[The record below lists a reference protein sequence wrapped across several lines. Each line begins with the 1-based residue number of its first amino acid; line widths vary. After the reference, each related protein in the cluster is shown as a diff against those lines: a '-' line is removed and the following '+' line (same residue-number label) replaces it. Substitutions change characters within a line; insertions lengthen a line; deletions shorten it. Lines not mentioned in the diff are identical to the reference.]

1 MKKLIAVL
9 LALSCMLIGAAAV
22 AETLN
27 IAYMPNYGSLWAVE
41 TAINKGYF
49 EEEGLTIN
57 LVEFADG
64 PTIIAAMESGSID
77 MGYIGQG
84 AHKLCINGRASIFA
98 LSHISNG
105 DALIGGKGIATV
117 EDLKGKVVAYSS
129 GTSSEDILKNS
140 LDKAGMTMDDI
151 KAMDMDA
158 SAIVTA
164 MLSGG
169 VDGILE
175 LLDLG
180 VQTLGDLR
188 RKLRV
193 NELTLYVRIGGSDDP
208 AKAAMGYGRA
218 WAAIGAI
225 TPSLERLF
233 VIKKRDIQPAL
244 DYTISNTQVDAHLVT
259 TITIGRSLALA
270 LRAGIRFL
278 KILNERKK
286 AV

>member
-1 MKKLIAVL
+1 MTL
-9 LALSCMLIGAAAV
+9 LAIFAALVLIGCIPVGVDARYNAEGVFLAAKLGPIRLQLLPQKPKKKKKQQKKPEKAPEK
-22 AETLN
+22 AASQEKK
-27 IAYMPNYGSLWAVE
+27 PNP
-41 TAINKGYF
+41 I
-49 EEEGLTIN
+49 
-57 LVEFADG
+57 
-64 PTIIAAMESGSID
+64 
-77 MGYIGQG
+77 
-84 AHKLCINGRASIFA
+84 
-98 LSHISNG
+98 
-105 DALIGGKGIATV
+105 
-117 EDLKGKVVAYSS
+117 
-129 GTSSEDILKNS
+129 
-140 LDKAGMTMDDI
+140 
-151 KAMDMDA
+151 
-158 SAIVTA
+158 
-164 MLSGG
+164 LSGG
-169 VDGILE
+169 VDEILQ
-175 LLDLG
+175 LLDIVLD
-180 VQTLGDLR
+180 TLGDLR